1 MKFYNSEVGLYMK
14 YYLNDV
20 MCTLVLIRIASIF
33 SMLFAG
39 IKYNSNRSDRIW

>member
-1 MKFYNSEVGLYMK
+1 MVK
-14 YYLNDV
+14 YYYNDIL
-20 MCTLVLIRIASIF
+20 CTLVLLRMLSIF